1 MSVSAIPEGY
11 HSLTPYLIC
20 KGATAAIEF
29 YKKAF
34 NAEEVMQLDMPGGLI
49 GHAELKI
56 GNSHLMLADECEMAS
71 GPPVPGDSGTGMCL
85 YVENCDEL
93 FAQAIAAGGTEK
105 RPMQDQFYGDRSGTL
120 VDPFGHVW
128 TVATH
133 IEDLT
138 PEQVNERMAAF
149 MQNAGDEQSE

>member
-1 MSVSAIPEGY
+1 MTVSPIPEGY
-11 HSLTPYLIC
+11 HSLTPYLVC
-20 KGATAAIEF
+20 KGATAAIAF
-29 YKKAF
+29 YKQAF
-34 NAEEVMQLDMPGGLI
+34 NAEEVMRLDMPGGMI

-56 GNSHLMLADECEMAS
+56 GNSHLMLADECEMVSA
-71 GPPVPGDSGTGMCL
+71 PPKPGDSGMGLCL

-133 IEDLT
+133 KEDLT
-138 PEQVNERMAAF
+138 QEEISERMAAF
-149 MQNAGDEQSE
+149 MQNMGDEQPE

>member
-1 MSVSAIPEGY
+1 MSVAPIPEGY
-11 HSLTPYLIC
+11 HSLTPYLVC
-20 KGATAAIEF
+20 KGATAAIAF
-29 YKKAF
+29 YKHAL
-34 NAEEVMQLDMPGGLI
+34 NAAEVMRLDMPGGMI

-56 GNSHLMLADECEMAS
+56 GNSHLMLADECEMAGAPS
-71 GPPVPGDSGTGMCL
+71 KPGDSGMGLCL

-133 IEDLT
+133 KEDLT
-138 PEQVNERMAAF
+138 QEEVNARMAAF
-149 MQNAGDEQSE
+149 MQNMGGEQPE